1 MLKQVQHDNMF
12 LYNLGIHLFKLG
24 LQLASPFN
32 PKAKSW
38 LEGRRNWQV
47 NLRNK
52 VEVLKLENAI
62 WFHCAS
68 LGEFEQGR
76 PVIEKIKKE
85 NAQQKIVL
93 TFFSPS
99 GYEIQ
104 KNYPFADL
112 VTYLPH
118 DTTSNSKAFLA
129 ILKPKLAIFVK
140 YEFWLNYLF
149 ELERKEIP
157 AFLISTV
164 IKKHQSFFKWYGGN
178 FRRALKT
185 YKIVYTQDVH
195 SIKLLRVLKVSTGVL
210 AGDTRFDRVLQICS
224 SPKQIKEIEDFAKDS
239 FVIIAGSS
247 WQKDEDYLI
256 ESYVQLKEKHPYLK
270 LIIAPHEID
279 KKNIDRLKNLLYKN
293 QLPFHLF
300 SDNPPAYTDS
310 ILVVNAI
317 GFLSS
322 IYQYGT
328 VAFIGGGFTNG
339 IHNILEPTVYGLPVL
354 FGPNYKK
361 FNEAFEVID
370 LNAGF
375 VVNDANELTKQL
387 STLIEDKKVLSESS
401 RLAKNY
407 VLKNSGATHKIV
419 EDLKFYLLS

>member
-1 MLKQVQHDNMF
+1 ML
-12 LYNLGIHLFKLG
+12 LYNLGIHTFKLG
-24 LQLASPFN
+24 LRLASPFN
-32 PKAKSW
+32 PKAKLW
-38 LEGRRNWQV
+38 IEGRRNWEE
-47 NLRNK
+47 NLKLK
-52 VEVLKLENAI
+52 VACLNLENAV

-76 PVIEKIKKE
+76 PVIENLKKE
-85 NAQQKIVL
+85 NPQQKLVL

-99 GYEIQ
+99 GLEIQ
-104 KNYPFADL
+104 KNYPHADL
-112 VTYLPH
+112 VMYLPA
-118 DTTSNSKAFLA
+118 DTIYNSKVFLS

-149 ELERKEIP
+149 ELDKKQIP
-157 AFLISTV
+157 TFLISTV

-178 FRRALKT
+178 FRKALKT
-185 YKIVYTQDVH
+185 YKTIYTQDVF
-195 SIKLLRVLKVSTGVL
+195 SIKLLRLLKISTGVL

-224 SPKQIKEIEDFAKDS
+224 SPKKINEIEDFAKDS
-239 FVIIAGSS
+239 FVIVAGSS

-256 ESYVQLKEKHPYLK
+256 EAYIQLKEKHSNLK

-293 QLPFHLF
+293 NLPFHLF
-300 SDNPPAYTDS
+300 SDNPPSYVDS

-370 LNAGF
+370 LNVGF
-375 VVNDANELTKQL
+375 EVADSNKLTKQL
-387 STLIEDKKVLSESS
+387 EVFLDDTELLSLSS

-407 VLKNSGATHKIV
+407 VLKNSGATQNILQGLRK
-419 EDLKFYLLS
+419 YLE

>member
-1 MLKQVQHDNMF
+1 ML
-12 LYNLGIHLFKLG
+12 LYNLTIHLFKLG

-32 PKAKSW
+32 PKAKLW
-38 LEGRRNWQV
+38 LEGRKNWQE
-47 NLRNK
+47 NLQSK
-52 VEVLKLENAI
+52 VKSLHLEQAI

-76 PVIEKIKKE
+76 PVIEKLKKG
-85 NAQQKIVL
+85 NPHQKIVL

-118 DTTSNSKAFLA
+118 DTPTNAKIFLST
-129 ILKPKLAIFVK
+129 LKPKLTVFVK

-149 ELERKEIP
+149 ELDKKNIP
-157 AFLISTV
+157 TFLISTV

-178 FRRALKT
+178 FRKALKT
-185 YKIVYTQDVH
+185 YHTIYTQDVH

-210 AGDTRFDRVLQICS
+210 TGDTRFDRVLQICS
-224 SPKQIKEIEDFAKDS
+224 SPKKIKEIEDFAKDS
-239 FVIIAGSS
+239 FVIVAGSS

-256 ESYVQLKEKHPYLK
+256 EAYIELKEKHPHLK

-279 KKNIDRLKNLLYKN
+279 IKNIDRLKNLLYKN
-293 QLPFHLF
+293 NLPFHLF

-328 VAFIGGGFTNG
+328 VAFIGGGFANG
-339 IHNILEPTVYGLPVL
+339 IHNILEPTVYGLPVV

-370 LNAGF
+370 LNVGF
-375 VVNDANELTKQL
+375 VVNDAAELTKQL
-387 STLIEDKKVLSESS
+387 GELIEDENVLTESS

-407 VLKNSGATHKIV
+407 VLKNSGATNKIV
-419 EDLKFYLLS
+419 DGLKEFL

>member
-1 MLKQVQHDNMF
+1 MF
-12 LYNLGIHLFKLG
+12 LYNLGIYTFQIG
-24 LQLASPFN
+24 LKFASLFN
-32 PKAKSW
+32 PKARLWVQGRKNWKESLKSKVSNLQ
-38 LEGRRNWQV
+38 LEDAVW
-47 NLRNK
+47 
-52 VEVLKLENAI
+52 I
-62 WFHCAS
+62 HCAS

-76 PVIEKIKKE
+76 PVIEKLKKE
-85 NAQQKIVL
+85 YPQQKVVL
-93 TFFSPS
+93 SFFSPS

-104 KNYPFADL
+104 KDYPYADL
-112 VTYLPH
+112 VIYLPA
-118 DTTSNSKAFLA
+118 DTTHNARQFVS
-129 ILKPKLAIFVK
+129 ILKPKLVVFVK

-149 ELERKEIP
+149 VLDKNKIP
-157 AFLISTV
+157 TFLISTV

-185 YKIVYTQDVH
+185 YHTIYTQDVY
-195 SIKLLRVLKVSTGVL
+195 SIKLLRVLKVNTGVL
-210 AGDTRFDRVLQICS
+210 TGDTRFDRVLQICS
-224 SPKQIKEIEDFAKDS
+224 SPKQIKEIEEFVKDS
-239 FVIIAGSS
+239 FVVVAGSS

-256 ESYVQLKEKHPYLK
+256 ESYLALKQKHPQLK
-270 LIIAPHEID
+270 LIIAPHEIN
-279 KKNIDRLKNLLYKN
+279 KKNIDRLSNLLIKN
-293 QLPFHLF
+293 KFSFHLF

-328 VAFIGGGFTNG
+328 VAFIGGGFASG

-370 LNAGF
+370 LGAGF
-375 VVNDANELTKQL
+375 VVNDAVELTAHL
-387 STLIEDKKVLSESS
+387 SVLVEDKKVLTESS

-407 VLKNSGATHKIV
+407 VLKNSGATNKIV
-419 EDLKFYLLS
+419 DGLRELL

>member
-1 MLKQVQHDNMF
+1 MF
-12 LYNLGIHLFKLG
+12 LYNLGIQAFKLG

-32 PKAKSW
+32 PKAKLW
-38 LEGRRNWQV
+38 VEGRKNWKE
-47 NLRNK
+47 NLKSK
-52 VEVLKLENAI
+52 VVSLQLENAV

-76 PVIEKIKKE
+76 PVIEKLKKE
-85 NAQQKIVL
+85 FPQQKVVL

-104 KNYPFADL
+104 KNYPHADL
-112 VTYLPH
+112 VAYLPA
-118 DTTSNSKAFLA
+118 DTANNANTFLS

-149 ELERKEIP
+149 ELDKKQIP
-157 AFLISTV
+157 TFLISTV

-178 FRRALKT
+178 FRKALKT
-185 YKIVYTQDVH
+185 YRTIYTQDVH

-224 SPKQIKEIEDFAKDS
+224 APKQIKEIEEFAKDS
-239 FVIIAGSS
+239 FVIVAGSS

-256 ESYVQLKEKHPYLK
+256 ESYITLRQKHSQLK

-279 KKNIDRLKNLLYKN
+279 KKNIDRLSNLLIKN
-293 QLPFHLF
+293 KLAFHLF

-328 VAFIGGGFTNG
+328 VALIGGGFANG

-354 FGPNYKK
+354 FGPNYHK
-361 FNEAFEVID
+361 FNEAYEVID
-370 LNAGF
+370 LNVGF
-375 VVNDANELTKQL
+375 VVNDAAELTNQL
-387 STLIEDKKVLSESS
+387 TMLIEDKSVLVESS

-407 VLKNSGATHKIV
+407 VLKNSGATNKIV
-419 EDLKFYLLS
+419 DGLKEFL

>member
-1 MLKQVQHDNMF
+1 MF
-12 LYNLGIHLFKLG
+12 LYNLGIYAFQVG
-24 LQLASPFN
+24 LKLASPFN
-32 PKAKSW
+32 PKAKLW
-38 LEGRRNWQV
+38 VEGRKNWEE
-47 NLRNK
+47 NLTSK
-52 VEVLKLENAI
+52 VTSLQLENAV

-76 PVIEKIKKE
+76 PVIEKLKKE
-85 NAQQKIVL
+85 YPQQKVVL

-104 KNYPFADL
+104 KDYPYADL
-112 VTYLPH
+112 VAYLPA
-118 DTTSNSKAFLA
+118 DTANNAIRFLS

-149 ELERKEIP
+149 ELDKKHIP
-157 AFLISTV
+157 TFLISTV

-185 YKIVYTQDVH
+185 YHTIYTQDVY
-195 SIKLLRVLKVSTGVL
+195 SIKLLRVLKVSTGIL
-210 AGDTRFDRVLQICS
+210 TGDTRFDRVLQICS
-224 SPKQIKEIEDFAKDS
+224 APKQIKEIEEFAKDS
-239 FVIIAGSS
+239 FVIVAGSS

-256 ESYVQLKEKHPYLK
+256 ESYVALKQKHPQLK

-279 KKNIDRLKNLLYKN
+279 KKNIDRLRNLLSKHKLAY
-293 QLPFHLF
+293 HLF
-300 SDNPPAYTDS
+300 SDNPPSYTDS

-328 VAFIGGGFTNG
+328 VAMIGGGFADG

-354 FGPNYKK
+354 FGPNYHK

-375 VVNDANELTKQL
+375 VVNDATELTMQL
-387 STLIEDKKVLSESS
+387 SVLIEDKSVLAESS

-407 VLKNSGATHKIV
+407 VLKNSGATNKIV
-419 EDLKFYLLS
+419 DGLREFL

>member
-1 MLKQVQHDNMF
+1 MF
-12 LYNLGIHLFKLG
+12 LYNLGIQAFQLG
-24 LQLASPFN
+24 LKLASPFN
-32 PKAKSW
+32 PKAKLW
-38 LEGRRNWQV
+38 IQGRRNWEE
-47 NLRNK
+47 NLKSIVASLN
-52 VEVLKLENAI
+52 LENAV

-76 PVIEKIKKE
+76 PVIENLKKE
-85 NAQQKIVL
+85 NPHQKIVL

-99 GYEIQ
+99 GFEIQ
-104 KNYPFADL
+104 KNYPYADL
-112 VTYLPH
+112 VTYLPS
-118 DTTSNSKAFLA
+118 DTPYNSKLFLS
-129 ILKPKLAIFVK
+129 ILKPKLAVFVK

-149 ELERKEIP
+149 ELDKKQIP
-157 AFLISTV
+157 TFLISTV

-178 FRRALKT
+178 FRKALKT
-185 YKIVYTQDVH
+185 YKTIYTQDDY
-195 SIKLLRVLKVSTGVL
+195 SIQLLKKLKINSGVL
-210 AGDTRFDRVLQICS
+210 AGDTRFDRVLKICS
-224 SPKQIKEIEDFAKDS
+224 SPKKINEIEEFAKNS

-247 WQKDEDYLI
+247 WQKDEDCLI
-256 ESYVQLKEKHPYLK
+256 EAYIKLKENHSNLK

-279 KKNIDRLKNLLYKN
+279 KKNIDRLKNLLHKN
-293 QLPFHLF
+293 NLPFHVF

-370 LNAGF
+370 LNVGF
-375 VVNDANELTKQL
+375 VVTDSFTLNKQL
-387 STLIEDKKVLSESS
+387 EVFMNDPEVLSLSS

-407 VLKNSGATHKIV
+407 VLKNSGATQKIV
-419 EDLKFYLLS
+419 QELRKYLM

>member
-1 MLKQVQHDNMF
+1 MF

-32 PKAKSW
+32 PKAKLW
-38 LEGRRNWQV
+38 LEGRKNWQE
-47 NLRNK
+47 NLQSK
-52 VEVLKLENAI
+52 VDSLKLENAI

-76 PVIEKIKKE
+76 PVIENIKKE
-85 NAQQKIVL
+85 NPQQKIVL

-112 VTYLPH
+112 VTYLPS
-118 DTTSNSKAFLA
+118 DTPSNSKAFLS

-149 ELERKEIP
+149 ELDKKQIP

-164 IKKHQSFFKWYGGN
+164 IKKHQTFFKWYGGN

-185 YKIVYTQDVH
+185 YKTVYTQDVH
-195 SIKLLRVLKVSTGVL
+195 SIKLLRLLKVGTGVL

-224 SPKQIKEIEDFAKDS
+224 SPKKINEIEDFAKDS
-239 FVIIAGSS
+239 FVVIAGSS

-256 ESYVQLKEKHPYLK
+256 EAYVQLKTKHPQLK

-370 LNAGF
+370 LNVGF
-375 VVNDANELTKQL
+375 VVNDANELTKHL
-387 STLIEDKKVLSESS
+387 NTLIEDEKVLSESS

-419 EDLKFYLLS
+419 EGLKLHLLS

>member
-1 MLKQVQHDNMF
+1 MF
-12 LYNLGIHLFKLG
+12 LYNLGIHAFKLG

-32 PKAKSW
+32 PKAKLW
-38 LEGRRNWQV
+38 LEGRKNWQEK
-47 NLRNK
+47 LKNK
-52 VEVLKLENAI
+52 VENLKLENAI

-85 NAQQKIVL
+85 NPQQKIVL

-104 KNYPFADL
+104 KNYPYADL

-118 DTTSNSKAFLA
+118 DTSSNSKTFLN

-164 IKKHQSFFKWYGGN
+164 IKKHQTFFKWYGGN
-178 FRRALKT
+178 FRKALKT
-185 YKIVYTQDVH
+185 YKTVYTQDVH
-195 SIKLLRVLKVSTGVL
+195 SIKLLRVLKVGTGVL

-239 FVIIAGSS
+239 FVVIAGSS

-256 ESYVQLKEKHPYLK
+256 ESYVQLKEKYPHLK

-279 KKNIDRLKNLLYKN
+279 KKNIDRLKNILYKN
-293 QLPFHLF
+293 QISFHLF

-310 ILVVNAI
+310 VLVVNAI

-370 LNAGF
+370 LNVGF

-387 STLIEDKKVLSESS
+387 NTLIEDKKVLTESS

-407 VLKNSGATHKIV
+407 VLKNSGATNKITS
-419 EDLKFYLLS
+419 DLKHYFK

>member
-1 MLKQVQHDNMF
+1 MF
-12 LYNLGIHLFKLG
+12 LYNLGIHAFKLG

-32 PKAKSW
+32 PKAKLW
-38 LEGRRNWQV
+38 LQGRRNWEE
-47 NLRNK
+47 NLRAK
-52 VEVLKLENAI
+52 VKSIGLENAV

-76 PVIEKIKKE
+76 PVIEKLKKE
-85 NAQQKIVL
+85 NPQQKIVL

-112 VTYLPH
+112 VAYLPA
-118 DTTSNSKAFLA
+118 DTPSNANTFLA
-129 ILKPKLAIFVK
+129 ILKPRLAIFVK

-149 ELERKEIP
+149 ELDKQHIP
-157 AFLISTV
+157 TFLISTV

-178 FRRALKT
+178 FRRALAT
-185 YKIVYTQDVH
+185 YKTIYTQDVY
-195 SIKLLRVLKVSTGVL
+195 SIKLLRVLKVGTGVL

-224 SPKQIKEIEDFAKDS
+224 APKKIKEIEDFAKDS

-256 ESYVQLKEKHPYLK
+256 ESYVRLKEKHPNLK

-279 KKNIDRLKNLLYKN
+279 KKNIDRLCNLLVKN
-293 QLPFHLF
+293 KLAFHLF
-300 SDNPPAYTDS
+300 SDNPPSYTDA
-310 ILVVNAI
+310 ILVINAI

-322 IYQYGT
+322 VYQYGT
-328 VAFIGGGFTNG
+328 IAMIGGGFNGG
-339 IHNILEPTVYGLPVL
+339 IHNILEPTVYGLPVI

-370 LNAGF
+370 LNVGF
-375 VVNDANELTKQL
+375 VVEDADQLTNQL
-387 STLIEDKKVLSESS
+387 SVLIDNTETLTESS

-407 VLKNSGATHKIV
+407 VLKNSGATNKIV
-419 EDLKFYLLS
+419 DGLRAFL